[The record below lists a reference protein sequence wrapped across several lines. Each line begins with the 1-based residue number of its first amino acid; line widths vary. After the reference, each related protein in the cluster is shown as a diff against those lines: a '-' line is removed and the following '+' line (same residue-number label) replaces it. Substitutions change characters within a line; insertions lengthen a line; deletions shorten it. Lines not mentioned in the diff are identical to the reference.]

1 MAPCDSSVCANN
13 LQTIKDTCS
22 KLGIPLAL
30 EKIEGPS
37 QCLTFLEITLDAQLM
52 QARLPDDKLS

>member
-1 MAPCDSSVCANN
+1 VCANN